1 MYGEIQNMDNIKQN
15 DITGNLRDIEGN
27 GTLLDILLE
36 FEKMLEEQGMY
47 GYENWK
53 EGEVAGGPKLS
64 RYWLNV
70 TLMYPY
76 KKMPNPRATAR
87 LENIGCDVKFTKSVL
102 NVPRTV
108 KKQEDL
114 DTDKKPKIDATDIWL
129 IDIWMPRK
137 FVDEALTGKDVVD
150 GGINQS
156 DLSKAY
162 ETGLDDETKI
172 GQDS

>member
-1 MYGEIQNMDNIKQN
+1 MDNIKQN
-15 DITGNLRDIEGN
+15 NIIDNLRDIEGN

-53 EGEVAGGPKLS
+53 EGEVAAGPKLS

-76 KKMPNPRATAR
+76 KKMPNPRAMAR

-114 DTDKKPKIDATDIWL
+114 DTNKKPKIDATDIWL

-150 GGINQS
+150 GDIN
-156 DLSKAY
+156 
-162 ETGLDDETKI
+162 LDWMTKLKLDRTHNEI
-172 GQDS
+172 

>member
-1 MYGEIQNMDNIKQN
+1 MDDIKQN
-15 DITGNLRDIEGN
+15 DIIDNLRNVDGN

-36 FEKMLEEQGMY
+36 FEHMLEEQGMY

-53 EGEVAGGPKLS
+53 QGEVAQGPKLS

-76 KKMPNPRATAR
+76 LKMPNPKAKAR
-87 LENIGCDVKFTKSVL
+87 LENIGCYVKFKKATLKT
-102 NVPRTV
+102 PRTV

-114 DTDKKPKIDATDIWL
+114 DSNKKPKLDSEDVWL
-129 IDIWMPRK
+129 VDIWMPRK

-150 GGINQS
+150 GDINQS
-156 DLSKAY
+156 ELSNAY
-162 ETGLDDETKI
+162 ETGLDDETKL
-172 GQDS
+172 GQDT

>member
-1 MYGEIQNMDNIKQN
+1 MDKIKHN
-15 DITGNLRDIEGN
+15 DIIDNLRSIDGN

-53 EGEVAGGPKLS
+53 SGEVAHGPKLS

-76 KKMPNPRATAR
+76 KKMPNPKAALR
-87 LENIGCDVKFTKSVL
+87 LTNIGCDVKFKKATL
-102 NVPRTV
+102 NVPKTV
-108 KKQEDL
+108 KSHEDL
-114 DTDKKPKIDATDIWL
+114 DTNKKPKIDATDIWL

-137 FVDEALTGKDVVD
+137 FVDEALSGKDVLD
-150 GGINQS
+150 GDINSS

-172 GQDS
+172 GQDA

>member
-1 MYGEIQNMDNIKQN
+1 ME
-15 DITGNLRDIEGN
+15 DINQTDIIDNLRGIDGN

-36 FEKMLEEQGMY
+36 FENMLEEQGMY

-53 EGEVAGGPKLS
+53 EGEVAQGPKLS

-76 KKMPNPRATAR
+76 LKMPNPKAKAR
-87 LENIGCDVKFTKSVL
+87 LENIGCDVKFKKATLKT
-102 NVPRTV
+102 PRTV

-114 DTDKKPKIDATDIWL
+114 DTNRKPKLDSEDVWL
-129 IDIWMPRK
+129 VDVWMPRK

-150 GGINQS
+150 GDINQS
-156 DLSKAY
+156 ELSNAY
-162 ETGLDDETKI
+162 ETGLDDETKL
-172 GQDS
+172 GQDT

>member
-1 MYGEIQNMDNIKQN
+1 MDDIKQN
-15 DITGNLRDIEGN
+15 DIIDNLRNVDGN

-36 FEKMLEEQGMY
+36 FEHMLEEQGMY

-53 EGEVAGGPKLS
+53 QGEVAQGPKLS

-76 KKMPNPRATAR
+76 LKMPNPKAKAR
-87 LENIGCDVKFTKSVL
+87 LENIGCDVKVKKATLKT
-102 NVPRTV
+102 PRTV

-114 DTDKKPKIDATDIWL
+114 DSNKKPKLDSEDVWL
-129 IDIWMPRK
+129 VDIWMPRK

-150 GGINQS
+150 GDINQS
-156 DLSKAY
+156 ELSNAY
-162 ETGLDDETKI
+162 ETGLDDETKL
-172 GQDS
+172 GQDT

>member
-1 MYGEIQNMDNIKQN
+1 MDDIKQN
-15 DITGNLRDIEGN
+15 DIIGNLRNVDGN

-36 FEKMLEEQGMY
+36 FEHMLEEQGMY

-53 EGEVAGGPKLS
+53 QGEVAQGPKLS

-76 KKMPNPRATAR
+76 LKMPNPKAKAR
-87 LENIGCDVKFTKSVL
+87 LENIGCDVKFKKATLKT
-102 NVPRTV
+102 PRTV

-114 DTDKKPKIDATDIWL
+114 DSNKKPKLDSEDVWL
-129 IDIWMPRK
+129 VDIWMPRK

-150 GGINQS
+150 GDINQS
-156 DLSKAY
+156 ELSNAY
-162 ETGLDDETKI
+162 ETGLDDETKL
-172 GQDS
+172 GQDT

>member
-1 MYGEIQNMDNIKQN
+1 MDDIKQN
-15 DITGNLRDIEGN
+15 DIIDNLRGIDGN

-36 FEKMLEEQGMY
+36 FENMLEEQGMY

-53 EGEVAGGPKLS
+53 EGEVAQGPKLS

-76 KKMPNPRATAR
+76 LKMPNPKAKAR
-87 LENIGCDVKFTKSVL
+87 LESIGCDVKFKKATLKT
-102 NVPRTV
+102 PRTV

-114 DTDKKPKIDATDIWL
+114 DSNRKPKLDSEDVWL
-129 IDIWMPRK
+129 VDVWMPRK

-150 GGINQS
+150 GDINQS
-156 DLSKAY
+156 ELSNAY
-162 ETGLDDETKI
+162 ETGLDDETKL
-172 GQDS
+172 GQDT

>member
-1 MYGEIQNMDNIKQN
+1 MDDIKQN
-15 DITGNLRDIEGN
+15 DIIDNLRNVDGN

-36 FEKMLEEQGMY
+36 FEHMLEEQGMY

-53 EGEVAGGPKLS
+53 QGEVAQGPKLS

-76 KKMPNPRATAR
+76 LKMPNPRAAAR
-87 LENIGCDVKFTKSVL
+87 LENIGCDVKFKKATLKT
-102 NVPRTV
+102 PRTV

-114 DTDKKPKIDATDIWL
+114 DSNKKPKLDSEDVWL
-129 IDIWMPRK
+129 VDIWMPRK

-150 GGINQS
+150 GDINQS
-156 DLSKAY
+156 ELSNAY
-162 ETGLDDETKI
+162 ETGLDDETKL
-172 GQDS
+172 GQDT

>member
-1 MYGEIQNMDNIKQN
+1 MDDIKQN
-15 DITGNLRDIEGN
+15 DIIDNLRSIDGN

-36 FEKMLEEQGMY
+36 FEHMLEEQGMY

-53 EGEVAGGPKLS
+53 KGEVAQGPKLS

-76 KKMPNPRATAR
+76 LDMPNPKAKAR
-87 LENIGCDVKFTKSVL
+87 LENIGCDVKFKKATLKT
-102 NVPRTV
+102 PRTV

-114 DTDKKPKIDATDIWL
+114 DSNKKPKLDSEDIWL
-129 IDIWMPRK
+129 VDIWMPRK

-150 GGINQS
+150 GDINQS
-156 DLSKAY
+156 ELSNAY
-162 ETGLDDETKI
+162 ETGLDDETKL
-172 GQDS
+172 GQDT

>member
-1 MYGEIQNMDNIKQN
+1 MDDIKQN
-15 DITGNLRDIEGN
+15 DIIDNLRNVDGN

-36 FEKMLEEQGMY
+36 FEHMLEEQGMY

-53 EGEVAGGPKLS
+53 QGEVAQGPKLS

-76 KKMPNPRATAR
+76 LKMPNPKAKAR
-87 LENIGCDVKFTKSVL
+87 LENIGCDVKFKKATLKT
-102 NVPRTV
+102 PRTV

-114 DTDKKPKIDATDIWL
+114 DSNKKPKLDSEDVWL
-129 IDIWMPRK
+129 VDIWMPRK

-150 GGINQS
+150 GDINQS
-156 DLSKAY
+156 ELSNAY
-162 ETGLDDETKI
+162 ETGLDDETKL
-172 GQDS
+172 GQDT